1 MHTGNVTVIN
11 GWQLFGHPLFIER
24 LDALVAEAEA
34 LAEVSPDDFHKHSLP
49 NCMRR
54 SRTQSC
60 SVFLPTRAPQ
70 PTTWAILLVKTS
82 DIGNGSRA
90 GFLIGI
96 VSSFNIAA
104 CPKSIIYAW
113 LNDNLTLRKAGAR
126 TDVYRV
132 FRAMLEGGRMPN
144 SFQELMRAA
153 TPMEA
158 GGEEQTGFS
167 YRRAHPRPCALGA
180 YSAMYHFF
188 VPICWGCSGIY
199 GDLYSYR

>member
-34 LAEVSPDDFHKHSLP
+34 LAEVSPDDFQSTRST

-104 CPKSIIYAW
+104 MLPKASS
-113 LNDNLTLRKAGAR
+113 THG
-126 TDVYRV
+126 
-132 FRAMLEGGRMPN
+132 
-144 SFQELMRAA
+144 
-153 TPMEA
+153 
-158 GGEEQTGFS
+158 
-167 YRRAHPRPCALGA
+167 
-180 YSAMYHFF
+180 
-188 VPICWGCSGIY
+188 
-199 GDLYSYR
+199 